1 MLGAISEAQIATLT
15 LQEDLTSN
23 FPPGPCSRARN
34 VPAHLVPSTRFVS
47 RTKGLLGRLITDRRA
62 NEQKIG
68 QRRVA
73 VLQPSTSA
81 RVF

>member
-1 MLGAISEAQIATLT
+1 MDPLMAEAYREL
-15 LQEDLTSN
+15 EDD
-23 FPPGPCSRARN
+23 
-34 VPAHLVPSTRFVS
+34 
-47 RTKGLLGRLITDRRA
+47 IRA